1 MILVCVISNFLKDK
15 KLSFLLDLILPILSV
30 LFIMWILGAFSF
42 GGSKSAGGFG
52 YYSANL
58 NTLFYSAPISIFA
71 PNIPNGL
78 ISYIFNLSIMP
89 GQYEGY
95 GYLGLGILVLS
106 GICLLLL
113 FKNIKN
119 IKIKIDYLIIIF
131 ILLLSFCYALSNNI
145 YFNETKLLSIVLN
158 PSLEQF
164 FSTFRAS
171 GRFIWLLDYSLLII
185 IFYFIYKN
193 FKKSVL
199 VLVFACLCLQC
210 YDLKDYFIRF
220 KKESNMI
227 YQNDFLS
234 KLPKGKNIVI
244 CDSPFLSNIDE
255 MFDYSKNIF
264 NLAYYA

>member
-1 MILVCVISNFLKDK
+1 MRMKLKSPKFKFKKIDFKKYLNYKTFFIFLIFFFIVAFIYGIISFITLNDGDKATALLKVKDHFTIPNSYDYF
-15 KLSFLLDLILPILSV
+15 KLFKSDILSNTFNV
-30 LFIMWILGAFSF
+30 FIMWILGAFSF

-95 GYLGLGILVLS
+95 GYLGLGILVLG

-131 ILLLSFCYALSNNI
+131 KMSFLNNHD
-145 YFNETKLLSIVLN
+145 YNL
-158 PSLEQF
+158 F
-164 FSTFRAS
+164 FH
-171 GRFIWLLDYSLLII
+171 
-185 IFYFIYKN
+185 
-193 FKKSVL
+193 
-199 VLVFACLCLQC
+199 
-210 YDLKDYFIRF
+210 
-220 KKESNMI
+220 
-227 YQNDFLS
+227 
-234 KLPKGKNIVI
+234 
-244 CDSPFLSNIDE
+244 
-255 MFDYSKNIF
+255 
-264 NLAYYA
+264 